1 MIRRKMP
8 QKSFVKKSSLLSEDM
23 YSHNRSRLA
32 KVDELFDKV
41 LSAVNVEDWRS
52 SDRVVMQKNLDKIT
66 VLVNKIF
73 NIDMNLSLD
82 VKATKPKS
90 VAYTTYTEDV
100 INVFESQVQE
110 IIIDQKFGY
119 SFIELKK
126 VDVAFELVALQKF
139 LKIGTITS
147 KDGQSFKFEG
157 RHMTS
162 ILLHE
167 IGHNVFIPF
176 YFDQDNDKNYRVKI
190 GNAKPIIIYKDFLE
204 YKEISTMKKL
214 IATILYVTGM
224 VSVIASAGMSSVLFA
239 AASLLGGA
247 AALGTSRV
255 ILSKDKSYA
264 KEYMRNERNA
274 NTLPFQYGYVREILE
289 ETIFIQRLI
298 VMDASFKGTYTQYKK
313 LDNKYWS
320 NGGYQS
326 IITKDIIGMIDTEIS
341 NPNTS
346 DKDRKLLKEVKENYR
361 RRIKLLQAEIE
372 IEGAEV

>member
-23 YSHNRSRLA
+23 YSHNRSRLV
-32 KVDELFDKV
+32 KVDELFDRV
-41 LSAVNVEDWRS
+41 LSAVNVDDWRS

-90 VAYTTYTEDV
+90 VAYTAYTEDV

-204 YKEISTMKKL
+204 YKEISAMKKL
-214 IATILYVTGM
+214 VATILYVTGM

-298 VMDASFKGTYTQYKK
+298 VMDASFKGTYAQYKK

-346 DKDRKLLKEVKENYR
+346 DKDRKLLKEVKENYK

-372 IEGAEV
+372 IEGADV